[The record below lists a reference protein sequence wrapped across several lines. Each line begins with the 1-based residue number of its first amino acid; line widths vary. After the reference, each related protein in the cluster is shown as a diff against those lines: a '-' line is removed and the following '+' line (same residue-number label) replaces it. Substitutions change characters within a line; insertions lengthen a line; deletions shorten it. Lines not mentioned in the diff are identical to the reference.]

1 ACRWAAAN
9 SGVPA
14 KTMRRSELFMKWPCW
29 LGKRLPRDHPGK
41 EKACRSKP
49 SDLKGSGVGLR
60 LVQLLQF
67 LADAVT
73 LEVGQIIHE
82 QLAIQVIA
90 LMLDADR
97 QQAFTNDVEGLAV
110 TVQRLDPDALG
121 AGDRLVETGYRE
133 ATFLHLFEILGQWLQ
148 LRIDENPRF
157 AAVFREIDD
166 NDAFMHVDLC
176 RSQSNPWGFIHGFK
190 HVIDQL
196 PDALINNV

>member
-1 ACRWAAAN
+1 CSAVALDDRSAVHTHKRHTTAAESESLSLRDARPITIFRPACSSACRWAAAN

-110 TVQRLDPDALG
+110 T
-121 AGDRLVETGYRE
+121 
-133 ATFLHLFEILGQWLQ
+133 
-148 LRIDENPRF
+148 
-157 AAVFREIDD
+157 
-166 NDAFMHVDLC
+166 
-176 RSQSNPWGFIHGFK
+176 
-190 HVIDQL
+190 
-196 PDALINNV
+196 